1 MIGKLLYCS
10 VELEHKVASLYREL
24 ASLVEG
30 KDKITS
36 LILKQIGLESDVHS
50 EVFRSLSIMLGLYEE
65 TGDCP
70 VMIGEAWRRV
80 EEAHSKIKQGGVA
93 EAKSVLKELVVLEGF
108 VGEETYHK
116 LLLPLLLKL
125 LQDKEA
131 VNLTRLLI
139 EKIIQDE
146 AYHEEAVKKIIV

>member
-1 MIGKLLYCS
+1 M
-10 VELEHKVASLYREL
+10 
-24 ASLVEG
+24 
-30 KDKITS
+30 
-36 LILKQIGLESDVHS
+36 
-50 EVFRSLSIMLGLYEE
+50 
-65 TGDCP
+65 
-70 VMIGEAWRRV
+70 
-80 EEAHSKIKQGGVA
+80 A